1 MKMTSKSNNKINFA
15 GILLSFLMI
24 VLSINEGYTVSL
36 SIDSNKFYSNQILSC
51 PTDNS
56 ITIRI
61 VPKGIFQI
69 YYEYGTTPSVYSNQT
84 SVVISTANVPVKV
97 NILNLIPNTRY
108 YYRIRY
114 KEPLAT
120 QFVTGEQ
127 FTFMTQRARGSNY
140 VVTLHGDSHLYDKKG
155 VASMMKVTMQ
165 NISLDN
171 PDFDMEMGD
180 TFGDDRNPPAITQEQ
195 MMALHLNY
203 LPYIGMVCH
212 SAPFFFTLGNHE
224 GESGYWLLQT
234 PPNNI
239 AVWGTLARKYYY
251 SLPEPGGFYSGNNAF
266 EIYGIGLPQN
276 YYAWEW
282 GDALYVVL
290 DVYRYCTASESSGL
304 WDWTLG
310 AQQYNWLKQIL
321 ENSDAKY
328 KFVFGHHVRGYG
340 RGGDTL
346 VKYFEWGGYENNG
359 TTWGFTTHRPGWAA
373 PVHQL
378 LVQNH
383 VQVFFQGH
391 DHLFATEQRDGL
403 IYQEIGMPSDSTYKI
418 GWLANSD
425 VYKGI
430 NKFSGTGHLRLS
442 IGPDQAR
449 VDYVSAYEPFDT
461 NSTHHNRVI
470 VYSYTINPNTS
481 VNEEE
486 NKLPYTYK
494 LEQNYPNPFNPST
507 TIRYELPAT
516 GYVKLTVYD
525 ALGHLIKVLTNGKKS
540 AGIYEETFNL
550 SEYSSGIYFCRLQVG
565 NFSKSKK
572 IVLIK

>member
-1 MKMTSKSNNKINFA
+1 METKRAYIIIFIAISIISLVTKCASALTIDTN
-15 GILLSFLMI
+15 SF
-24 VLSINEGYTVSL
+24 V
-36 SIDSNKFYSNQILSC
+36 SNQILSC

-61 VPKGIFQI
+61 VPKKVLQI
-69 YYEYGTTPSVYSNQT
+69 YYEYGTTSYTYTNQT
-84 SVVISTANVPVKV
+84 SIVTSSPNVPVKV
-97 NILNLIPNTRY
+97 DVFNLLPNTRY

-114 KEPLAT
+114 KDPIEQ
-120 QFVTGEQ
+120 QFTIGEQ
-127 FTFMTQRARGSNY
+127 CKFMTQRAKGSNY

-155 VASMMKVTMQ
+155 VASMMRVTMN
-165 NISLDN
+165 NITSDN

-203 LPYIGMVCH
+203 LPYIGMVGH
-212 SAPFFFTLGNHE
+212 SSPFFFTLGNHE

-251 SLPEPGGFYSGNNAF
+251 SLPEPGGFYSGNNTS
-266 EIYGIGLPQN
+266 EVYGIGLPQN

-282 GDALYVVL
+282 GDALFVVL
-290 DVYRYCTASESSGL
+290 DVYRYCTASETPGL

-310 AQQYNWLKQIL
+310 AQQYNWFKQTL
-321 ENSDAKY
+321 ENSNAKY

-359 TTWGFTTHRPGWAA
+359 TAWGFTARRPGWAA

-378 LVQNH
+378 MVQNH

-403 IYQEIGMPSDSTYKI
+403 IYQEIGMPSDSTYEI

-425 VYKGI
+425 AYKGV
-430 NKFSGTGHLRLS
+430 NKFSGTGHIRLS
-442 IGPDQAR
+442 IGPDLAR
-449 VDYVSAYEPFDT
+449 VDYISAYEPYDT
-461 NSTHHNRVI
+461 NSTHHNRAVI
-470 VYSYTINPNTS
+470 YSYTISPNTF
-481 VNEEE
+481 VNEEGNE
-486 NKLPYTYK
+486 LPESYR

-507 TIRYELPAT
+507 KIRYEIPSA

-525 ALGHLIKVLTNGKKS
+525 ALGHEIKILEDEKKS
-540 AGIYEETFNL
+540 AGIYEEMFDA
-550 SEYSSGIYFCRLQVG
+550 SEYPSGIYFCRLHSG
-565 NFSKSKK
+565 EFSKTIRMILLK
-572 IVLIK
+572 

>member
-1 MKMTSKSNNKINFA
+1 MKIKRTCIKLYLAVN
-15 GILLSFLMI
+15 ILLLLINSAAAVNIDTSSF
-24 VLSINEGYTVSL
+24 VT
-36 SIDSNKFYSNQILSC
+36 NQILSC
-51 PTDNS
+51 PTNNS

-61 VPKGIFQI
+61 IPKKNLQI
-69 YYEYGTTPSVYSNQT
+69 YYEYGTAPLVFTNQT
-84 SVVISTANVPVKV
+84 TVVTSSPNVPVKV
-97 NILNLIPNTRY
+97 DLFNLIPNTRY

-114 KEPLAT
+114 KEPLAP
-120 QFVTGEQ
+120 QYVTGDQ
-127 FTFMTQRARGSNY
+127 CTFITQRAKGSNY

-155 VASMMKVTMQ
+155 VPSMMRVTMN
-165 NISLDN
+165 NIASDN

-195 MMALHLNY
+195 MMLLHLNY
-203 LPYIGMVCH
+203 QPYIGIVCH
-212 SAPFFFTLGNHE
+212 SAPFFFTIGNHE

-251 SLPEPGGFYSGNNAF
+251 SLPEPGGFYSGNNTS

-290 DVYRYCTASESSGL
+290 DVYRYSTASESPGL

-310 AQQYNWLKQIL
+310 AQQYNWFKQTL
-321 ENSDAKY
+321 ETSNAKY

-359 TTWGFTTHRPGWAA
+359 TTWGFTAHRPGWVA
-373 PVHQL
+373 PIHQL
-378 LVQNH
+378 MVQNH

-403 IYQEIGMPSDSTYKI
+403 IYQEIGMPSDSTYNI

-425 VYKGI
+425 AYKGV
-430 NKFSGTGHLRLS
+430 NKFDGTGHIRLN
-442 IGPDQAR
+442 IGPDVAR

-461 NSTHHNRVI
+461 NSTHHNRAV

-481 VNEEE
+481 VNEEGSA
-486 NKLPYTYK
+486 LPVSFS
-494 LEQNYPNPFNPST
+494 LEQNYPNPFNPAT
-507 TIRYELPAT
+507 RIRYELPAF
-516 GYVKLTVYD
+516 GYIKLTVYD
-525 ALGHLIKVLTNGKKS
+525 ALGHELKILVDEKKS
-540 AGIYEETFNL
+540 AGVYEEWFDA
-550 SEYSSGIYFCRLQVG
+550 SEYPSGIYYCRLQADG
-565 NFSKSKK
+565 FSKTIRMIFLK
-572 IVLIK
+572 

>member
-1 MKMTSKSNNKINFA
+1 MRIKRAVI
-15 GILLSFLMI
+15 ILYLTISILFLMNNDASS
-24 VLSINEGYTVSL
+24 VT
-36 SIDSNKFYSNQILSC
+36 IDTNSFVTNQILNC
-51 PTDNS
+51 PTDNAV
-56 ITIRI
+56 TIRI
-61 VPKGIFQI
+61 VPKKVLQI
-69 YYEYGTTPSVYSNQT
+69 YYEYGTTPSAYTNQT
-84 SVVISTANVPVKV
+84 AVATSSSNVPLKV
-97 NILNLIPNTRY
+97 DVFNLIPNTRY

-114 KEPLAT
+114 KDPIAS
-120 QFVTGEQ
+120 QYIAGDQ
-127 FTFMTQRARGSNY
+127 CTFITQRARGSNY

-155 VASMMKVTMQ
+155 VASMMKVTMN
-165 NISLDN
+165 NIAADN

-203 LPYIGMVCH
+203 LPYIGIVCH
-212 SAPFFFTLGNHE
+212 SAPFFFTIGNHE

-251 SLPEPGGFYSGNNAF
+251 SLPEPGGFYSGNNTS

-290 DVYRYCTASESSGL
+290 DVYRYSTASETPGL

-310 AQQYNWLKQIL
+310 AQQYNWFKQTL
-321 ENSDAKY
+321 ENSSAKY

-359 TTWGFTTHRPGWAA
+359 TTWGFTTHRPGWSA

-378 LVQNH
+378 MVQNH

-403 IYQEIGMPSDSTYKI
+403 IYQEIGMPSDSTYNI

-425 VYKGI
+425 AYTGA
-430 NKFSGTGHLRLS
+430 NKFNGTGHIRLNV
-442 IGPDQAR
+442 GPNLAKIE
-449 VDYVSAYEPFDT
+449 YVSAYEPYDT
-461 NSTHHNRVI
+461 NATHHNRAVI
-470 VYSYTINPNTS
+470 YSYTISPNTF
-481 VNEEE
+481 VNEEGNE
-486 NKLPYTYK
+486 LPDTYR

-507 TIRYELPAT
+507 RIRYEIPSA
-516 GYVKLTVYD
+516 GYVKLIVYD
-525 ALGHLIKVLTNGKKS
+525 ALGHEIKMLTDEKKA
-540 AGIYEETFNL
+540 AGIYEDVFDA
-550 SEYSSGIYFCRLQVG
+550 SEYPSGIYFCRIQSGEYSSTIRMILL
-565 NFSKSKK
+565 K
-572 IVLIK
+572 